1 MALISARARTD
12 QPPVLVTGPAVTRTD
27 AGQLYIAIPAGRATT
42 RTMVSES
49 RLVFDL
55 EAVKTPADAER
66 FVRSYG
72 LLTFGPESI
81 EPGRELREPFETW
94 QDEIARIR
102 AIATYA
108 LLTHRAQSGDDAANA
123 AMRRLRGLLGQEALR
138 LDDADTLRLVSGV
151 VQVRLNERLGT
162 SRWEIRAD
170 ALDENRPKA
179 AGPGRPNVF
188 WFAARP
194 AEPGALP
201 YAYWQLADLLVARAP
216 LAECE
221 GCGRFFD
228 RHDKR
233 QRFHDEACRQRAG
246 YRTRRAA
253 RLEGDSE

>member
-12 QPPVLVTGPAVTRTD
+12 EPPVLVTGPAMTRTD
-27 AGQLYIAIPAGRATT
+27 GGRLFITIPAGRATT
-42 RTMVSES
+42 RTIAPES
-49 RLVFDL
+49 GLAFDL
-55 EAVKTPADAER
+55 EAVKEPADAES

-72 LLTFGPESI
+72 FLTLGPESI
-81 EPGRELREPFETW
+81 VPGRELREPFETW

-102 AIATYA
+102 TIATYV
-108 LLTHRAQSGDDAANA
+108 LLTHRAEGGDDAALQ
-123 AMRRLRGLLGQEALR
+123 RLRGLLGADALG
-138 LDDADTLRLVSGV
+138 LDDADMLRLVSGV
-151 VQVRLNERLGT
+151 VQVRVNERLGT

-170 ALDENRPKA
+170 AIDENRPKS

-246 YRTRRAA
+246 YRTRRAV
-253 RLEGDSE
+253 RREGEAP